1 MFYKKAAPNNFEMFT
16 GKHLKACNCIKK
28 RLQHKYFPVNI
39 TNFLRTPT
47 LKNISE
53 RLLLH
58 LFLIKT
64 RKATGFKSL
73 RLKYWEI
80 NQATPKCQID
90 FWTKLAKKV

>member
-1 MFYKKAAPNNFEMFT
+1 M
-16 GKHLKACNCIKK
+16 
-28 RLQHKYFPVNI
+28 V
-39 TNFLRTPT
+39 
-47 LKNISE
+47 
-53 RLLLH
+53 
-58 LFLIKT
+58 T